1 MNSEAKKYKSYLG
14 WLFHHLFKQ
23 KILLIGVI
31 CGIILVTLTRTLIP
45 LVLGDIIDET
55 VLISDISQ
63 ILPLIFIALFLY
75 IIHIVMDYSSMMAGH
90 FLGLKTEQNMRTEFF
105 DVIQSKPLKYHDSS
119 RTGDLQALATNDL
132 RIVNTMVSH
141 GAFYLYPFI
150 QVSIAAYIL
159 FDILDLRLALLF
171 LPFFIF
177 YIYFILYYRKK
188 LAPFVKAKMEKHSNI
203 AIVLQDNISGSTVIK
218 TFTSERSERKKFLSA
233 VQAFRD
239 NWIGENEVQSK
250 YYPLL
255 TLYIAISAIFL
266 ISCIFVYFNTL
277 TIGELV
283 AVNLLLTTLVDP
295 TNLIF
300 WATNDM
306 MSGFAACSRLFK
318 ALSKGES
325 EKNNNLVKNWPKNF
339 KGKIEFI
346 DVSFSYEDEGKTNTP
361 VFEKLN
367 FKIESQ
373 QRIALV
379 GPTGCGKTTLAK
391 LILSLY
397 KPEEGTILLDDVN
410 IQDYPLEE
418 LRKHVGYI
426 EQDIYLFPRSIKE
439 NIAFGKPDAPEKEI
453 IRVAKLAQVDEFVQN
468 FPNGYETI
476 VGERG
481 TRLSGGE
488 RQRIAI
494 ARALLTDPDIVILD
508 DSVSAVDSETEE
520 KIGRAIENVL
530 KNRTTII
537 ITHRLNTIRTSNKI
551 LVLKEGKITAEGNH
565 QKLLQSSED
574 YRRIFVKHI
583 KLPEIKIVK
592 Q

>member
-1 MNSEAKKYKSYLG
+1 MNLNHRIYKNYLT
-14 WLFHHLFKQ
+14 WLFHHLIKQ
-23 KILLIGVI
+23 KFLLICVI
-31 CGIILVTLTRTLIP
+31 FGIVLAILTNTLIP
-45 LVLGDIIDET
+45 LILGDIIDKIT
-55 VLISDISQ
+55 IISDIKE
-63 ILPLIFIALFLY
+63 ILPLIFTAFFLY
-75 IIHIVMDYSSMMAGH
+75 ITNIGLDYGSMMAGH

-105 DVIQSKPLKYHDSS
+105 DVIQSKTLKYHDSA
-119 RTGDLQALATNDL
+119 RTGDLQALSTYDL
-132 RIVNTMVSH
+132 RIVNTMISH
-141 GAFYLYPFI
+141 GAFYIYPFI
-150 QVSIAAYIL
+150 QVSIVVLLL
-159 FDILDLRLALLF
+159 FEILDLRLALF
-171 LPFFIF
+171 FTPFFLF

-188 LAPFVKAKMEKHSNI
+188 LAPYVAARMQKHSNI
-203 AIVLQDNISGSTVIK
+203 AIVLQDNISGSAVIK
-218 TFTSERSERKKFLSA
+218 TFTAEKSERKRFLSA

-239 NWIGENEVQSK
+239 NWIGENKVQSK

-255 TLYIAISAIFL
+255 ILYIAISTLFL
-266 ISCIFVYFNTL
+266 ISCNFVYFNTL

-283 AVNLLLTTLVDP
+283 ATNLLLTTLVDP

-325 EKNNNLVKNWPKNF
+325 EKSNNLIENWPNNF
-339 KGKIEFI
+339 KGKIEFR
-346 DVSFSYEDEGKTNTP
+346 DVSFSYEDNEKSIAP
-361 VFEKLN
+361 VFKKLN
-367 FKIESQ
+367 FIIEPQ
-373 QRIALV
+373 KTIALV

-397 KPEEGTILLDDVN
+397 KPEQGTILLDNIN
-410 IQDYPLEE
+410 IQDYPLDI

-439 NIAFGKPDAPEKEI
+439 NIAFGKPDASEQDI
-453 IRVAKLAQVDEFVQN
+453 LRVAKLAQVDEFVKH

-494 ARALLTDPDIVILD
+494 ARALLAEPNIVILD

-520 KIGRAIENVL
+520 KIGNAIENVL

-537 ITHRLNTIRTSNKI
+537 ITHRLNAIRTSDKI
-551 LVLKEGKITAEGNH
+551 LVLKDGKITAEGNH
-565 QKLLQSSED
+565 YELLQKSED
-574 YRRIFVKHI
+574 YRRILGKYI
-583 KLPEIKIVK
+583 ELPEIKLEK

>member
-1 MNSEAKKYKSYLG
+1 MNSKQRTYKSYLT
-14 WLFHHLFKQ
+14 WLLHHLIKQ
-23 KILLIGVI
+23 KSLMIFVIL
-31 CGIILVTLTRTLIP
+31 GIILVTLTRTLIP
-45 LVLGDIIDET
+45 LILGDIVDKTIM
-55 VLISDISQ
+55 ISDIKE
-63 ILPLIFIALFLY
+63 IMPLILTALFLY
-75 IIHIVMDYSSMMAGH
+75 ITNIVLDYGSMMAGH

-105 DVIQSKPLKYHDSS
+105 DVIQSKPLKYHDSA

-141 GAFYLYPFI
+141 GAFFIYPFI
-150 QVSIAAYIL
+150 QVAIVAYIL
-159 FDILDLRLALLF
+159 FGVLDLRLALFFFPF
-171 LPFFIF
+171 LIF

-188 LAPFVKAKMEKHSNI
+188 LAPFVAARMEKHSKI
-203 AIVLQDNISGSTVIK
+203 VIVLQDNISGTAVIK
-218 TFTSERSERKKFLSA
+218 TFTTEKSERKKFLSA
-233 VQAFRD
+233 VRAFRD

-255 TLYIAISAIFL
+255 TLYIAISILFL
-266 ISCIFVYFNTL
+266 ISCNFVYFDML

-283 AVNLLLTTLVDP
+283 AANLLLMTLVDP

-325 EKNNNLVKNWPKNF
+325 EKSNNLVKSWPKNF
-339 KGKIEFI
+339 KGKIEFK
-346 DVSFSYEDEGKTNTP
+346 DVSFSYEDKGKISLP
-361 VFEKLN
+361 VFKKLN
-367 FKIESQ
+367 FSIEPQ
-373 QRIALV
+373 QTIALV

-397 KPEEGTILLDDVN
+397 KPKEGKILLDNVN
-410 IQDYPLEE
+410 IQDYPLEV

-439 NIAFGKPDAPEKEI
+439 NIAFGKPDAAEQDI
-453 IRVAKLAQVDEFVQN
+453 IKVAKLAQVDEFVQN

-494 ARALLTDPDIVILD
+494 ARALLTEPDIVILD

-537 ITHRLNTIRTSNKI
+537 ITHRLNTIRTSDNI
-551 LVLKEGKITAEGNH
+551 LVLKDGTITAEGNH
-565 QKLLQSSED
+565 QELIQRSED
-574 YRRIFVKHI
+574 YRRIYGKHLE
-583 KLPEIKIVK
+583 LPEIKIED
-592 Q
+592 

>member
-1 MNSEAKKYKSYLG
+1 MNSKQRTYKSYLT
-14 WLFHHLFKQ
+14 WLLHHLIKQ
-23 KILLIGVI
+23 KFLMIFVIL
-31 CGIILVTLTRTLIP
+31 GIILVTLTRTLIP
-45 LVLGDIIDET
+45 LILGDIVDKTIM
-55 VLISDISQ
+55 ISDIKE
-63 ILPLIFIALFLY
+63 IMPLILTVLFLY
-75 IIHIVMDYSSMMAGH
+75 ITNIVLDYGSMMAGH

-105 DVIQSKPLKYHDSS
+105 DVIQSKPLKYHDSA

-141 GAFYLYPFI
+141 GAFFIYPFI
-150 QVSIAAYIL
+150 QVAIVTYIL
-159 FDILDLRLALLF
+159 FGVLDLRLALFFIPF
-171 LPFFIF
+171 LIF

-188 LAPFVKAKMEKHSNI
+188 LAPFVAARMEKHSKI
-203 AIVLQDNISGSTVIK
+203 VIVLQDNISGTAVIK
-218 TFTSERSERKKFLSA
+218 TFTTEKSERKKFLSA
-233 VQAFRD
+233 VRAFRD

-255 TLYIAISAIFL
+255 TLYIAISILFL
-266 ISCIFVYFNTL
+266 ISCNFVYFDML

-283 AVNLLLTTLVDP
+283 AANLLLTTLVDP

-325 EKNNNLVKNWPKNF
+325 EKSNNLVKSWPKNF
-339 KGKIEFI
+339 KGKIEFK
-346 DVSFSYEDEGKTNTP
+346 DVSFSYEDKGKISLP
-361 VFEKLN
+361 VFKKLN
-367 FKIESQ
+367 FSIEPQ
-373 QRIALV
+373 QTIALV

-397 KPEEGTILLDDVN
+397 KPKEGKILLDNVN
-410 IQDYPLEE
+410 IQDYPLEV

-439 NIAFGKPDAPEKEI
+439 NIAFGKPDAAEQDI
-453 IRVAKLAQVDEFVQN
+453 IKVAKLAQVDEFVQN

-494 ARALLTDPDIVILD
+494 ARALLTEPDIVILD

-520 KIGRAIENVL
+520 KIGHAIENVL

-537 ITHRLNTIRTSNKI
+537 ITHRLNTIRTSDKI
-551 LVLKEGKITAEGNH
+551 LVLKDGTITAEGNH
-565 QKLLQSSED
+565 QELIQRSED
-574 YRRIFVKHI
+574 YRRIYGKHLE
-583 KLPEIKIVK
+583 LPEIKIED
-592 Q
+592 

>member
-1 MNSEAKKYKSYLG
+1 MI
-14 WLFHHLFKQ
+14 FV
-23 KILLIGVI
+23 IL
-31 CGIILVTLTRTLIP
+31 GIILVTLTRTLIP
-45 LVLGDIIDET
+45 LILGDIVDKTIM
-55 VLISDISQ
+55 ISDIKE
-63 ILPLIFIALFLY
+63 IMPLILTVLFLY
-75 IIHIVMDYSSMMAGH
+75 ITNIVLDYGSMMAGH

-105 DVIQSKPLKYHDSS
+105 DVIQSKPLKYHDSA

-141 GAFYLYPFI
+141 GAFFIYPFI
-150 QVSIAAYIL
+150 QVAIVAYIL
-159 FDILDLRLALLF
+159 FGVLDLRLALFFIPF
-171 LPFFIF
+171 LIF

-188 LAPFVKAKMEKHSNI
+188 LVPFVAARMEKHSKI
-203 AIVLQDNISGSTVIK
+203 VIVLQDNISGTAVIK
-218 TFTSERSERKKFLSA
+218 TFTTEKSERKKFLSA
-233 VQAFRD
+233 VRAFRD

-255 TLYIAISAIFL
+255 TLYIAISILFL
-266 ISCIFVYFNTL
+266 ISCNFVYFDML

-283 AVNLLLTTLVDP
+283 AANLLLMTLVDP

-325 EKNNNLVKNWPKNF
+325 EKSNNLVKSWPKNF
-339 KGKIEFI
+339 KGKIEFK
-346 DVSFSYEDEGKTNTP
+346 DVSFSYEDKGKISLP
-361 VFEKLN
+361 VFKKLN
-367 FKIESQ
+367 FSIEPQ
-373 QRIALV
+373 QTIALV

-397 KPEEGTILLDDVN
+397 KPKEGKILLDNVN
-410 IQDYPLEE
+410 IQDYPLEV

-439 NIAFGKPDAPEKEI
+439 NIAFGKPDAAEQDI
-453 IRVAKLAQVDEFVQN
+453 IKVAKLAQVDEFVQN

-494 ARALLTDPDIVILD
+494 ARALLTEPDIVILD

-537 ITHRLNTIRTSNKI
+537 ITHRLNTIRTSDKI
-551 LVLKEGKITAEGNH
+551 LVLKDGTITAEGNH
-565 QKLLQSSED
+565 QELIQRSED
-574 YRRIFVKHI
+574 YRRIYGKHLE
-583 KLPEIKIVK
+583 LPEIKIED
-592 Q
+592 

>member
-1 MNSEAKKYKSYLG
+1 MNSKQRTYKSYLT
-14 WLFHHLFKQ
+14 WLLHHLIKQ
-23 KILLIGVI
+23 KYLMIFVIL
-31 CGIILVTLTRTLIP
+31 GIILVTLTRTLIP
-45 LVLGDIIDET
+45 LILGDIVDKTIM
-55 VLISDISQ
+55 ISDIKE
-63 ILPLIFIALFLY
+63 IMPLILTVLFLY
-75 IIHIVMDYSSMMAGH
+75 ITNIVLDYGSMMAGH

-105 DVIQSKPLKYHDSS
+105 DVIQSKPLKYHDSA

-141 GAFYLYPFI
+141 GAFFIYPFI
-150 QVSIAAYIL
+150 QVAIVTYIL
-159 FDILDLRLALLF
+159 FGVLDLRLALFFIPF
-171 LPFFIF
+171 LIF

-188 LAPFVKAKMEKHSNI
+188 LAPFVAARMEKHSKI
-203 AIVLQDNISGSTVIK
+203 VIVLQDNISGTAVIK
-218 TFTSERSERKKFLSA
+218 TFTTEKSERKKFLSA
-233 VQAFRD
+233 VCAFRD

-255 TLYIAISAIFL
+255 TLYIAISILFL
-266 ISCIFVYFNTL
+266 ISCNFVYFDML

-283 AVNLLLTTLVDP
+283 AANLLLATLVDP

-325 EKNNNLVKNWPKNF
+325 EKSNNLVKSWPKNF
-339 KGKIEFI
+339 KGKIEFK
-346 DVSFSYEDEGKTNTP
+346 DVSFSYEDKGKISIP
-361 VFEKLN
+361 VFKKLN
-367 FKIESQ
+367 FSIEPQ
-373 QRIALV
+373 QTIALV

-397 KPEEGTILLDDVN
+397 KPKEGKILLDNVN
-410 IQDYPLEE
+410 IQDYPLEV

-439 NIAFGKPDAPEKEI
+439 NIAFGKPDAAEQDI
-453 IRVAKLAQVDEFVQN
+453 IKVAKLAQVDEFVQN

-494 ARALLTDPDIVILD
+494 ARALLTEPDIVILD

-537 ITHRLNTIRTSNKI
+537 ITHRLNTIRTSDKI
-551 LVLKEGKITAEGNH
+551 LVLKDGTITAEGNH
-565 QKLLQSSED
+565 QELIQRSED
-574 YRRIFVKHI
+574 YRRIYGKHLE
-583 KLPEIKIVK
+583 LPEIKIED
-592 Q
+592 

>member
-1 MNSEAKKYKSYLG
+1 MSSEDREYKSYLF

-23 KILLIGVI
+23 KILMVCVI
-31 CGIILVTLTRTLIP
+31 IGIIFMTLTNTLIP
-45 LVLGDIIDET
+45 LILGDIIDKT
-55 VLISDISQ
+55 IIISDIKD
-63 ILPLIFIALFLY
+63 ILPLILTALFLY
-75 IIHIVMDYSSMMAGH
+75 ITNIVLDYSSMMAGH

-105 DVIQSKPLKYHDSS
+105 NVIQSKSLKYHDSV

-141 GAFYLYPFI
+141 GAFYIYPFI
-150 QVSIAAYIL
+150 KVTIITFLL
-159 FDILDLRLALLF
+159 FNMLDLRLALLF
-171 LPFFIF
+171 IPFLIF
-177 YIYFILYYRKK
+177 YIYFILNYRKK
-188 LAPFVKAKMEKHSNI
+188 LAPFVAARMEKHSNI
-203 AIVLQDNISGSTVIK
+203 AVVLQDNISGSAVIK
-218 TFTSERSERKKFLSA
+218 TFTTEKLERKKFLSA
-233 VQAFRD
+233 VRAFRD
-239 NWIGENEVQSK
+239 NWIGENKIQSK

-255 TLYIAISAIFL
+255 ILYVAISTLFL
-266 ISCIFVYFNTL
+266 VSCNFVYFNTL

-283 AVNLLLTTLVDP
+283 AANLLLTTLVDP

-306 MSGFAACSRLFK
+306 MSGFAACSRVFN

-325 EKNNNLVKNWPKNF
+325 EKSNNLVKTWPKNF
-339 KGKIEFI
+339 KGKIEFK
-346 DVSFSYEDEGKTNTP
+346 DVSFSYEDNGKANTP
-361 VFEKLN
+361 VFNRFN
-367 FKIESQ
+367 FIIEPKQ
-373 QRIALV
+373 TIALV

-397 KPEEGTILLDDVN
+397 KPKEGTILLDNVN
-410 IQDYPLEE
+410 IQDYPLEV

-439 NIAFGKPDAPEKEI
+439 NIAFGKPNASEHDI

-468 FPNGYETI
+468 FPNGYDTI

-494 ARALLTDPDIVILD
+494 ARALLTEPDLIILD

-520 KIGRAIENVL
+520 KIGKAIENVL

-537 ITHRLNTIRTSNKI
+537 ITHRLNTIRASDKI
-551 LVLKEGKITAEGNH
+551 LVLKDGKITAEGNH
-565 QKLLQSSED
+565 QELIQISED
-574 YRRIFVKHI
+574 YRRIFGKHI
-583 KLPEIKIVK
+583 KLPEIKIK
-592 Q
+592 RD

>member
-1 MNSEAKKYKSYLG
+1 MICV
-14 WLFHHLFKQ
+14 
-23 KILLIGVI
+23 IL
-31 CGIILVTLTRTLIP
+31 GIILVTLTTTLIP
-45 LVLGDIIDET
+45 LVLGDIIDEI
-55 VLISDISQ
+55 VMISDISE
-63 ILPLIFIALFLY
+63 ILSLIFIALFLY
-75 IIHIVMDYSSMMAGH
+75 MSNIAMDYGSMMAGH
-90 FLGLKTEQNMRTEFF
+90 FLGLKIEQNMRTEFF
-105 DVIQSKPLKYHDSS
+105 DTIQSKPLKYHDSA
-119 RTGDLQALATNDL
+119 RTGDLQALATYDL

-141 GAFYLYPFI
+141 GAFYIYPFI
-150 QVSIAAYIL
+150 QVSIVAFLL
-159 FDILDLRLALLF
+159 FYLLDLRLALLF
-171 LPFFIF
+171 IPFLIL

-188 LAPFVKAKMEKHSNI
+188 LAPFVTARMEKHSDI
-203 AIVLQDNISGSTVIK
+203 AVTLQDNISGAAIIK
-218 TFTSERSERKKFLSA
+218 TFTTEKSERRKFLSA
-233 VQAFRD
+233 VRAFRD
-239 NWIGENEVQSK
+239 NWIGENKVQSK

-255 TLYIAISAIFL
+255 IVYIAISTIFL
-266 ISCIFVYFNTL
+266 VSCNFVYFNTL

-283 AVNLLLTTLVDP
+283 ASNLLLITLVDP

-325 EKNNNLVKNWPKNF
+325 EKSNNLVKLWPSSF
-339 KGKIEFI
+339 KGKIEFK
-346 DVSFSYEDEGKTNTP
+346 DVSFFYEDNGKISKP
-361 VFEKLN
+361 VFKKLN
-367 FKIESQ
+367 FIIEPQ
-373 QRIALV
+373 KKIALV

-397 KPEEGTILLDDVN
+397 KPKEGKIFLDDVD
-410 IQDYPLEE
+410 IQEYPLEV

-439 NIAFGKPDAPEKEI
+439 NIVFGKPDASEQDI

-494 ARALLTDPDIVILD
+494 ARALLTEPDIIILD

-520 KIGRAIENVL
+520 KIGIAIENVL

-537 ITHRLNTIRTSNKI
+537 ITHRLNTIRASDKI
-551 LVLKEGKITAEGNH
+551 LVLKDGKIIAEGNH
-565 QKLLQSSED
+565 QELILRSED
-574 YRRIFVKHI
+574 YRRIFGKYI
-583 KLPEIKIVK
+583 KLPHINIEN

>member
-1 MNSEAKKYKSYLG
+1 MNSKQKTYKSYLT
-14 WLFHHLFKQ
+14 WLLHHLLKQ
-23 KILLIGVI
+23 KFLMIFLIL
-31 CGIILVTLTRTLIP
+31 GITLVTLTRTLIP
-45 LVLGDIIDET
+45 LILGDIVDKTIM
-55 VLISDISQ
+55 ISNIKE
-63 ILPLIFIALFLY
+63 IIPLILTALFLY
-75 IIHIVMDYSSMMAGH
+75 ITNIVLDYGSMMAGH

-105 DVIQSKPLKYHDSS
+105 DVIQSKPLKYHDSA

-132 RIVNTMVSH
+132 RIINTMVSH
-141 GAFYLYPFI
+141 GAFFIYPFI
-150 QVSIAAYIL
+150 QVAIMAYIL
-159 FDILDLRLALLF
+159 FVVLDLRLAL
-171 LPFFIF
+171 FFIPFLIF
-177 YIYFILYYRKK
+177 YVYFILYYRKK
-188 LAPFVKAKMEKHSNI
+188 LAPFVAARMEKHSKI
-203 AIVLQDNISGSTVIK
+203 AIVLQDNISGNAVIK
-218 TFTSERSERKKFLSA
+218 TFTTEKSERKKFLSA
-233 VQAFRD
+233 VRAFRD

-255 TLYIAISAIFL
+255 TLYIAISILFL
-266 ISCIFVYFNTL
+266 ISCNFVYFDML

-283 AVNLLLTTLVDP
+283 AANLLLTTLVEP

-325 EKNNNLVKNWPKNF
+325 EKSNNLVKTWPKNF
-339 KGKIEFI
+339 KGKIEFK
-346 DVSFSYEDEGKTNTP
+346 DVSFSYEDKGKISKP
-361 VFEKLN
+361 IFKKLN
-367 FKIESQ
+367 FSIEPQ
-373 QRIALV
+373 QTIALV

-397 KPEEGTILLDDVN
+397 KPKEGKILLDNVD
-410 IQDYPLEE
+410 IQDYPLEV

-439 NIAFGKPDAPEKEI
+439 NIAFGKPDAAEPDI
-453 IRVAKLAQVDEFVQN
+453 IKVAKLAQVDEFVQN

-530 KNRTTII
+530 RNRTTII
-537 ITHRLNTIRTSNKI
+537 ITHRLNTIRASDNI
-551 LVLKEGKITAEGNH
+551 LVLKDGTITAEGNH
-565 QKLLQSSED
+565 QELLQRSED
-574 YRRIFVKHI
+574 YRRIYGKYLE
-583 KLPEIKIVK
+583 LPEIKVED
-592 Q
+592 

>member
-367 FKIESQ
+367 FTIESQ